1 MKLQESFVMK
11 SDHQNRTSLENIT
24 LFLNISLL
32 SLLHR
37 FLSILLHDD
46 ADRPLTM
53 KVSSFAQDLLYAV
66 NKGRHLTL
74 KRILLPLTIKSPTG
88 NVDLIKI
95 INRLNMVFPTAKLRF
110 RNYLC
115 NTGPKEALAHAI
127 VTKSKCRSI
136 NVAPK

>member
-1 MKLQESFVMK
+1 
-11 SDHQNRTSLENIT
+11 
-24 LFLNISLL
+24 
-32 SLLHR
+32 
-37 FLSILLHDD
+37 
-46 ADRPLTM
+46 M

-74 KRILLPLTIKSPTG
+74 KRILLPLTG
-88 NVDLIKI
+88 NVELIKI

>member
-1 MKLQESFVMK
+1 MK

-74 KRILLPLTIKSPTG
+74 KRILLPLTG
-88 NVDLIKI
+88 NVELIKI

>member
-74 KRILLPLTIKSPTG
+74 KRILLPLTG
-88 NVDLIKI
+88 NVELIKI